1 MFGFFLDQK
10 IVNAHECARVIY
22 ENNKIFN
29 APRVHHESTTSA
41 PRVHHECTTSAPRV
55 HHERTTS
62 APRWHHE
69 CTTSAPRVHHDGTTS
84 APRVH
89 HESTTSSYAA
99 PSHYKI
105 VVLLKYNKLD
115 IKVHSLFGLISQNTW
130 YSLAQW
136 GKMGGQAAMNIFRI
150 LIFSFKNRLN

>member
-1 MFGFFLDQK
+1 MKKTEFFSIKNFSKIFQKMFGFFLDQK
-10 IVNAHECARVIY
+10 IVNAHECAKVIY

-69 CTTSAPRVHHDGTTS
+69 CAKS

-89 HESTTSSYAA
+89 HEFLCRTLSIFVVYWARAFLSSLWVKFYRFW
-99 PSHYKI
+99 
-105 VVLLKYNKLD
+105 KYRY
-115 IKVHSLFGLISQNTW
+115 LIEFRKASDPP
-130 YSLAQW
+130 
-136 GKMGGQAAMNIFRI
+136 IFAD
-150 LIFSFKNRLN
+150 F